1 MTNATQVPA
10 TAAAA
15 ETAAPARKEAAGI
28 VKRTSAFNADPRAI
42 GRREG
47 FNPRINFGEIEELAK
62 SIKANTLLQ
71 PLRVKR
77 VAPYVRDDGKGI
89 YGAIPVHFELVDGDR
104 RLTAIELILKKD
116 PNAFPEGVPVILVDK
131 AQDEIKDLIQMF
143 EANTGKPFEP
153 LEEAAAYDK
162 MRKAGMTV
170 KQIGAAVGR
179 KHMHVMSILALIDG
193 DESLKAAAKAG
204 TIGKTMAKD
213 IAVHARGDA
222 AKQAELTKAAV
233 EAGGDKKKL
242 RAVKAQLDQARR
254 GKAAKKGRTLKIRA
268 LSDDQLSALG
278 STLAEKMATL
288 LKEAGKPLDFDM
300 QAWVG
305 KNEDLALA
313 ASFGALQALKAAAGV
328 DIKLEF

>member
-1 MTNATQVPA
+1 MTNASQVPA

-15 ETAAPARKEAAGI
+15 ETAAPAARKEAAGI
-28 VKRTSAFNADPRAI
+28 VKRSSAFFADPRAI
-42 GRREG
+42 GRRAG
-47 FNPRINFGEIEELAK
+47 FNPRHNFGEIEELAK
-62 SIKANTLLQ
+62 SIKANGLLQ

-77 VAPYVRDDGKGI
+77 VTGRADGKN
-89 YGAIPVHFELVDGDR
+89 FELVDGDR
-104 RLTAIELILKKD
+104 RLTAIEMILKKE
-116 PNAFPEGVPVILVDK
+116 PQAFAEEGVQIIIVDK
-131 AQDEIKDLIQMF
+131 AQDEVTDLIQMF

-153 LEEAAAYDK
+153 LEEANAYDK

-193 DESLKAAAKAG
+193 DDSLKEAAKTG
-204 TIGKTMAKD
+204 QIGKTMAKD
-213 IAVHARGDA
+213 IAVHARGDK
-222 AKQAELTKAAV
+222 AKQAELTQAAIA
-233 EAGGDKKKL
+233 AGGDKKKL
-242 RAVKAQLDQARR
+242 REVKMQLDASRR
-254 GKAAKKGRTLKIRA
+254 SKAAKKGRVLKIRA
-268 LSDDQLSALG
+268 LSDAQLSALG
-278 STLAEKMATL
+278 SALAEKMATL

-328 DIKLEF
+328 DVKLEF

>member
-1 MTNATQVPA
+1 MTNSISAPA
-10 TAAAA
+10 IAA
-15 ETAAPARKEAAGI
+15 EVAAPAARKEAAGI
-28 VKRTSAFNADPRAI
+28 VKRSSAFFADPRSI

-47 FNPRINFGEIEELAK
+47 FNPRHNFGEIEELAK
-62 SIKANTLLQ
+62 SIKANGLLQ

-77 VAPYVRDDGKGI
+77 VAPYVRDDGKGF
-89 YGAIPVHFELVDGDR
+89 YGAFPVNFELVDGDR
-104 RLTAIELILKKD
+104 RLTAIEMILKKE
-116 PNAFPEGVPVILVDK
+116 PQAFAEDGVPVIIVDK
-131 AQDEIKDLIQMF
+131 AQDEVTDLIQMF

-153 LEEAAAYDK
+153 LEEANAYDK

-193 DESLKAAAKAG
+193 DDSLKEAAKTGA
-204 TIGKTMAKD
+204 IGKTMAKE
-213 IAVHARGDA
+213 IATHARGDK
-222 AKQAELTKAAV
+222 AKQAELTQAAV
-233 EAGGDKKKL
+233 AAGGDKKKL

-254 GKAAKKGRTLKIRA
+254 GKAAKKGRVLKIRA
-268 LSDDQLSALG
+268 LSDEQLSALG
-278 STLAEKMATL
+278 SALAEKMATL

-328 DIKLEF
+328 DVKLVF